1 MVKCNMLKRFW
12 LSLCI
17 IIFILFS
24 YGCPE
29 DEVPTQPSKEN
40 SPFIMGSVSKT
51 GNSAGIAYCSITG
64 DPVPAVDSIL
74 VNSAKLEKGT
84 DVVGGLDSWY
94 SLDSMEVNPGN
105 TYTLSVYHSEGEAT
119 ASVTLAEEGDLNMVF
134 PETNQYIVPR
144 DSSDLVL
151 IWNSV
156 ENVGYYIVSYEFYC
170 SWSTGAHWCSGGFI
184 ALDTTYAIKAEDLL
198 YLGKDTITAWSG
210 KIGISPMIGPGVQEG
225 DSGNVVGEG
234 CGFWWGGC
242 ELAQIDLQL
251 EGVTLST
258 NALSSYENTDEESM
272 KDILIELKEQICNW

>member
-1 MVKCNMLKRFW
+1 MVKCNILKRFL

-17 IIFILFS
+17 IILILFS
-24 YGCPE
+24 YGCSE

-40 SPFIMGSVSKT
+40 SPFIMGSVSKI
-51 GNSAGIAYCSITG
+51 GNSAGIAYCSIVG
-64 DPVPAVDSIL
+64 DPVPAVDSVL
-74 VNSAKLEKGT
+74 VNSAKLEKGAN
-84 DVVGGLDSWY
+84 VVSGLDSWY

-134 PETNQYIVPR
+134 PGTDQYIVPQ

-156 ENVGYYIVSYEFYC
+156 ENVGYYIVSYDFYC
-170 SWSTGAHWCSGGFI
+170 SWLSGAHGSSGGFI
-184 ALDTTYAIKAEDLL
+184 ALDTTYTIQVENLL

-210 KIGISPMIGPGVQEG
+210 RIGISPMIGPGVQEG
-225 DSGNVVGEG
+225 DSGNIVGEG
-234 CGFWWGGC
+234 CGFWWGGY
-242 ELAQIDLQL
+242 ELVQIDLQL

-258 NALSSYENTDEESM
+258 YNLSSCGNTDEEPM
-272 KDILIELKEQICNW
+272 KDILIELKEKICDW